1 MVSLDTLEIKRPKKE
16 KKKKSHQY
24 LLSILLL
31 LSKGPLSSKKQKLIA
46 GSFSEKVKEG
56 KQ

>member
-1 MVSLDTLEIKRPKKE
+1 MVSLDTLEIKKAQKG
-16 KKKKSHQY
+16 KKSHQNI
-24 LLSILLL
+24 LSILLL

-46 GSFSEKVKEG
+46 DSFSEKVKGG